1 MTSACYCVEII
12 TDLKLGFKH
21 KVKHLKFI
29 IILWEFLK
37 ASNIGLIVIP
47 VLTIRRDSFLQID
60 HIYSTSNSLVLY

>member
-1 MTSACYCVEII
+1 MKTGFYCEII

-29 IILWEFLK
+29 IILLGALK
-37 ASNIGLIVIP
+37 LQKGELELHKGLIVIP

-60 HIYSTSNSLVLY
+60 HI